1 MTRSPCDT
9 CSGPS
14 STVAMTIYALGGVSG
29 TGKTHFRTTC
39 DCLRGLR
46 TLDIADVYED
56 SIAEG
61 TPDLHWKTALERFAG
76 RVRGLLEED
85 SSSDLVLEAFFR
97 PDGEQRRVIASLAQT
112 YGTRVRWGWAYAP
125 REDCLSRLA
134 NEVGGHDSAER
145 VEKRISF
152 IRSAEPMFFL
162 ARPTESLERIAG
174 WAGAPAHDS

>member
-1 MTRSPCDT
+1 
-9 CSGPS
+9 
-14 STVAMTIYALGGVSG
+14 MTIYALGGVSG

-56 SIAEG
+56 SRAEG

-97 PDGEQRRVIASLAQT
+97 PDGDQRRVIASLAQT
-112 YGTRVRWGWAYAP
+112 YGIRVRWAISVSMT
-125 REDCLSRLA
+125 LSDAMILLQKSYVLCT
-134 NEVGGHDSAER
+134 NNLNHE
-145 VEKRISF
+145 
-152 IRSAEPMFFL
+152 
-162 ARPTESLERIAG
+162 
-174 WAGAPAHDS
+174 